1 MADARFGVDLKLL
14 WSSADVCQ
22 KNRCLKAR
30 KGAFLDLQKVRNSHG
45 DEPWGL
51 SRDPCKSPLM
61 ITVEQSPCQALLMEG
76 LGEQLSVLM

>member
-45 DEPWGL
+45 DEP
-51 SRDPCKSPLM
+51 RDPLHGILANLPS
-61 ITVEQSPCQALLMEG
+61 
-76 LGEQLSVLM
+76 